1 MAQPCQ
7 SDAKVL
13 EGSWGSCWWS
23 VYVERLKKLVLLLG
37 KDAAT
42 RRQVDLPTT
51 AKASSLKAASFF
63 HALCSCLVPEVQAI
77 FKVGLTASNKR
88 IKKIPLRK
96 AQQLVFW
103 FPLQAVKLTT
113 KISSGNSPPGG
124 MTYDLKGW
132 SWIPT
137 EARGWI
143 LQISG
148 CHTWRDGSHSLCE
161 FSCFHYKRIVKTLQA
176 VKT

>member
-1 MAQPCQ
+1 MSPQCQ
-7 SDAKVL
+7 CEAEVL
-13 EGSWGSCWWS
+13 EGSLGSCWSS
-23 VYVERLKKLVLLLG
+23 VYVERLKMSVLLLE
-37 KDAAT
+37 KEAAT

-88 IKKIPLRK
+88 TKKIPPGK

-113 KISSGNSPPGG
+113 KISNGNSPPGG
-124 MTYDLKGW
+124 MTYDLKG
-132 SWIPT
+132 
-137 EARGWI
+137 
-143 LQISG
+143 
-148 CHTWRDGSHSLCE
+148 
-161 FSCFHYKRIVKTLQA
+161 
-176 VKT
+176 